1 MNFKYKTKFSSEVKA
16 SQIKKNKFLQ
26 ESIASISDL
35 SPLKELIKSGDI
47 DYDKNIDI
55 VGLAFNG
62 ALINKFNRNGDGIDT
77 TTAKK
82 IKDYFIHKP
91 TNIEHN
97 KKQIVGHIISSAFS
111 DLQTNEIITDID
123 SYGLDVFN
131 LSFGSILYTHTHQ
144 DFGDIVKKSI
154 DPQDELYMSVSASW
168 ELGFNDYVIAVGSE
182 NLKEAEIV
190 EDPKVISE
198 LSEFL
203 TSFEGEGKM
212 EDGTPVYRLVV
223 GEVYPLGIGFTTN
236 PAADVKGVILA
247 EENENQDKDL
257 HQEKASDKKKLKKI
271 SQSEKNNVT
280 ESINIISTTM
290 EKKELMEDFKAL
302 LEEKMPEHNFS
313 QEAVANIGRVIGDAI
328 KSKSEQYEQE
338 LSDLANQ
345 KKSLDEAEARMKKDI
360 EELKTQLE
368 NSEASVES
376 LKNEILETK
385 KDSAF
390 NSRMEEIEANY
401 DLSDSDRELLAK
413 EVGSLDIE
421 DSSFDEYKEKI
432 SIMWAHKNKEYI
444 EAKEKEFQKRLEE
457 EVKKRI
463 SGESEASSEES
474 EDEVDVEEALASA
487 KEEEEVIP
495 NNNTESS
502 EEPQS
507 LREKFSTAF
516 AKENLTITF

>member
-1 MNFKYKTKFSSEVKA
+1 
-16 SQIKKNKFLQ
+16 
-26 ESIASISDL
+26 
-35 SPLKELIKSGDI
+35 
-47 DYDKNIDI
+47 
-55 VGLAFNG
+55 
-62 ALINKFNRNGDGIDT
+62 
-77 TTAKK
+77 
-82 IKDYFIHKP
+82 
-91 TNIEHN
+91 
-97 KKQIVGHIISSAFS
+97 
-111 DLQTNEIITDID
+111 
-123 SYGLDVFN
+123 
-131 LSFGSILYTHTHQ
+131 
-144 DFGDIVKKSI
+144 
-154 DPQDELYMSVSASW
+154 
-168 ELGFNDYVIAVGSE
+168 
-182 NLKEAEIV
+182 
-190 EDPKVISE
+190 
-198 LSEFL
+198 
-203 TSFEGEGKM
+203 
-212 EDGTPVYRLVV
+212 
-223 GEVYPLGIGFTTN
+223 
-236 PAADVKGVILA
+236 
-247 EENENQDKDL
+247 
-257 HQEKASDKKKLKKI
+257 
-271 SQSEKNNVT
+271 
-280 ESINIISTTM
+280 M

-432 SIMWAHKNKEYI
+432 SVMWAHKNKEYI
-444 EAKEKEFQKRLEE
+444 EAKEKEFQTRLEE

-474 EDEVDVEEALASA
+474 ENEVNVEEALASA
-487 KEEEEVIP
+487 KEEEVIP